1 MGKGMLW
8 IASSKAYDD
17 KDKISEFASGHKQH
31 MGKWMLWI
39 ATLKAH
45 AELSSQMLLCQQSDS
60 NFVWMIFVLVVA
72 MVMVNPFLVTR

>member
-1 MGKGMLW
+1 M
-8 IASSKAYDD
+8 I
-17 KDKISEFASGHKQH
+17 KDKTSEFASGQKQH

-45 AELSSQMLLCQQSDS
+45 AELSSQMLLCQESDS

-72 MVMVNPFLVTR
+72 MVMVMMNFHDPFLVTR

>member
-1 MGKGMLW
+1 M
-8 IASSKAYDD
+8 I

-31 MGKWMLWI
+31 MGKGMLWI

-72 MVMVNPFLVTR
+72 MPLMVMVMVTAMAPSAN